1 MKKLR
6 CSTTDSDM
14 DSKVCSGNLKIQG
27 CVQLIHSYTGL
38 PSPELLAEGNKGVIP
53 IVAALNEAT
62 VQSNGVD
69 EVDAFVNL
77 MLQFLKLNPVE
88 RPTAAQALDE
98 PILKHV

>member
-1 MKKLR
+1 MKKIR

-14 DSKVCSGNLKIQG
+14 DSKVCSGNPKIQG

-38 PSPELLAEGNKGVIP
+38 PSSELLAKGNKGAIP

-62 VQSNGVD
+62 VQCNGVE
-69 EVDAFVNL
+69 EVDAFTNL
-77 MLQFLKLNPVE
+77 MLWFLKLNPAE

-98 PILKHV
+98 PVFKHV